1 MAARR
6 AEDAL
11 AYSYKLS
18 IPGRPAGAPAG
29 GPQPSAASAAHPID
43 LFPTRI
49 WQALPPALAPRLP
62 DWIAT
67 VQALRAADPEPAGRS
82 NRCGWNSA
90 DDAVLDRPAFAELDA
105 AVKTLCRQV
114 LGEMGL
120 PNIAFR
126 LQSWINIH
134 DKGGF
139 NFLHMHEQS
148 MLSGVFYLQVPEG
161 SGGLV
166 FRDPRPHV
174 LGSFLKGSGPNA
186 HSDVTLRPGAG
197 LIVLFPAWLEHFVE
211 PHTGDAPRISIPF
224 NVNKT

>member
-1 MAARR
+1 M
-6 AEDAL
+6 

-18 IPGRPAGAPAG
+18 IPGRPQGAPTTAPTA
-29 GPQPSAASAAHPID
+29 GPQGAAAAAYPLD

-49 WQALPPALAPRLP
+49 WQALPPLAPKFP
-62 DWIAT
+62 AWIAT
-67 VQALRAADPEPAGRS
+67 VDAMRAAAPEPAGRS

-90 DDAVLDRPAFAELDA
+90 DDAVLNRPEFADLDA

-120 PNIAFR
+120 PNLDFH

-148 MLSGVFYLQVPEG
+148 VLSGTFYLQVPEG

-174 LGSFLKGSGPNA
+174 LGSALKGSAPNA
-186 HSDVTLRPGAG
+186 HSDVTLRPQPG

-211 PHTGDAPRISIPF
+211 PHAGDQPRISIPF
-224 NVNKT
+224 NVNKP

>member
-1 MAARR
+1 
-6 AEDAL
+6 L

-18 IPGRPAGAPAG
+18 IPGRPGGTPAG
-29 GPQPSAASAAHPID
+29 GPQPSAANAAYPLD

-49 WQALPPALAPRLP
+49 WQALPPALTPKFP

-67 VQALRAADPEPAGRS
+67 VEAMRAAAPEPAGRS

-90 DDAVLDRPAFAELDA
+90 DDAVLDRPEFAELDA

-120 PNIAFR
+120 ADLAFH

-134 DKGGF
+134 DRGGF

-148 MLSGVFYLQVPEG
+148 VLSGTFYLQVLEG

-174 LGSFLKGSGPNA
+174 LGSSLKGSGPNA
-186 HSDVTLRPGAG
+186 HSDVTLRPQSG

-211 PHTGDAPRISIPF
+211 PHAGDTPRISIPF
-224 NVNKT
+224 NVNKA